1 MPADP
6 RFAFDTRFQ
15 ATEED
20 EQAVASGS
28 GSGNGD
34 SELEDGLSQEGN
46 EEDEDEREGEGGE
59 GGEGEEEE
67 GDEDATDDEN
77 YNGEDAKVVKPLT
90 PEALKAFNAAQ
101 ARTGVVYISRIPPGM
116 RPTKVRHLM
125 SQHGNIG
132 RVYLQQEG
140 VYNQLLIDPSMH
152 HFFYVSSLYH
162 RLATAHACCVHPL
175 PFHPLP
181 STEMVYIG
189 T

>member
-20 EQAVASGS
+20 RKAVASGS
-28 GSGNGD
+28 GSGNDD
-34 SELEDGLSQEGN
+34 SEPEDRLSQEGN
-46 EEDEDEREGEGGE
+46 EEDEDERDGEG
-59 GGEGEEEE
+59 EEE

-77 YNGEDAKVVKPLT
+77 FNGENAKVVKPLT

-125 SQHGNIG
+125 SQHGKIG

-140 VYNQLLIDPSMH
+140 VYNWLLIDPSTH
-152 HFFYVSSLYH
+152 HFFRIFSLC
-162 RLATAHACCVHPL
+162 HALTTTQACHVHPL
-175 PFHPLP
+175 LF
-181 STEMVYIG
+181 STSFNRDVLH
-189 T
+189 